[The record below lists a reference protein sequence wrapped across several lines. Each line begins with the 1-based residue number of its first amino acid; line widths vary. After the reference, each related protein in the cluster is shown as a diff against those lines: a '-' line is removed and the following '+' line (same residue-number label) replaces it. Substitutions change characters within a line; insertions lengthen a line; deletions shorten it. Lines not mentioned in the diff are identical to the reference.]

1 MNLSQI
7 TVFQS
12 LVTSDT
18 QMLNVHLGVP
28 GLAPDL
34 LQSLAV
40 CDRVQS
46 EDGLYFVTSEK
57 FRALFRDSLKAKP
70 GTSAQ
75 ESKPSALI
83 EDFTHVIRA
92 FDTVAISQH
101 NFFGFP
107 EDALR
112 QRKSFPLAESRLKT
126 FSELLGP
133 SKTTFHITICSQI
146 EYILKIRRLSK
157 ADRLEAI
164 RNAQF
169 SWSELMFRIRR
180 GAPDRE
186 FVVWDFDHPRATA
199 LPFSMWILGIEI
211 DDLKQNVLE
220 AIQSEFKPRGS
231 DYIDYT
237 DRSLAGAVAR
247 LDERYEIDLD
257 EIGSM
262 QGVKLVRR
270 EAIPI
275 DLHL

>member
-1 MNLSQI
+1 
-7 TVFQS
+7 
-12 LVTSDT
+12 
-18 QMLNVHLGVP
+18 MLNVHLGVP
-28 GLAPDL
+28 GLATDL

-40 CDRVQS
+40 CNRVQS

-57 FRALFRDSLKAKP
+57 FRALFRDSLKGKP
-70 GTSAQ
+70 KTSPQ
-75 ESKPSALI
+75 TSKPSTLI

-112 QRKSFPLAESRLKT
+112 QRKSFPLAESRMKT

-133 SKTTFHITICSQI
+133 SKTTVHIAICSQI

-164 RNAQF
+164 RHAEF

-180 GAPDRE
+180 GAPERE

-199 LPFSMWILGIEI
+199 LPFAMWILGIEI
-211 DDLKQNVLE
+211 NDLKQNVLE
-220 AIQSEFKPRGS
+220 AIQPELKPRGS
-231 DYIDYT
+231 DLIDYT

-247 LDERYEIDLD
+247 LDERYEMDLD